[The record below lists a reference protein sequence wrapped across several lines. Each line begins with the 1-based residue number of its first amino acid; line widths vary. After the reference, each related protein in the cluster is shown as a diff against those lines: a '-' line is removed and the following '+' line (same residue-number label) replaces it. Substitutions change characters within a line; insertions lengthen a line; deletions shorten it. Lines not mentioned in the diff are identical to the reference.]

1 MALTLKKKIN
11 HLWVQKMIKGALK
24 IVVLVASG
32 SPVGTT
38 YRCNEKP
45 AQVCDEESVSKLL
58 AGQTH
63 PRMFVGKKRGLER
76 LRCPELALHAGAG
89 GGVGRRHARRCHLVP
104 CRWCWRGRTG
114 AGCTPRVPA
123 LTPGRTRYVA
133 RERRQLSERNRGLIL
148 RSSSR
153 RVALSLISTQWDL
166 SASSLTA
173 KPSTGLSL
181 VSDQAPSAARGA
193 QWLLQLHT
201 HRPFRGRVT
210 KDLKSVNTSSALRP
224 SPWSRLPGSRT
235 LPGVFQGLG
244 FQDGALGTCFTPPG
258 FRLPKCGSGWHPEN
272 RDWKATR

>member
-1 MALTLKKKIN
+1 
-11 HLWVQKMIKGALK
+11 MIKGALK

-123 LTPGRTRYVA
+123 PTPGRTRYVA
-133 RERRQLSERNRGLIL
+133 RERCQLSERNHGLIL

-153 RVALSLISTQWDL
+153 RVALSLVSTQWDL

-210 KDLKSVNTSSALRP
+210 KVCEYFLSSPSFPLEQAAWEPNAARGVPGAGISGWGTGDLFHAT
-224 SPWSRLPGSRT
+224 
-235 LPGVFQGLG
+235 G
-244 FQDGALGTCFTPPG
+244 FQVAQV
-258 FRLPKCGSGWHPEN
+258 RIRMAS
-272 RDWKATR
+272 